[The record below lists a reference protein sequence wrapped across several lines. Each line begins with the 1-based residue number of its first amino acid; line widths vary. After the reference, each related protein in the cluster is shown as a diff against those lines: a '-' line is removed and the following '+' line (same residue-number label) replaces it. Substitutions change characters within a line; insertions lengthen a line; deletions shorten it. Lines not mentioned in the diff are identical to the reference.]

1 MKRFSTL
8 FAVVFSLCLW
18 VGGVNAQ
25 ILVLEDFEGGS
36 LPAGWMIQT
45 QASDGGWLFGT
56 ADDLSSDYWAL
67 PDNGSLV
74 AATNDDACDCDKSA
88 DYLIMPAVDITGIT
102 ALYLVFDMSFGGG
115 SYGGATEH
123 AYIEYS
129 TDGGSSWIQFM
140 EIPGTG
146 ALSWVEQ
153 SVDLSVLAQQND
165 GEVLIAFRYDDNGG
179 WLFGFAVD
187 NVLLY
192 TPAALDV
199 ALASLDAVAPYAVI
213 GDDITVSGT
222 IFNNGLDTIQSLD
235 VSWTDG
241 TDTYTDSL
249 TGLNLMPGATANF
262 THSEAFTVSDYES
275 YTITVTLS
283 NPNGGVDAL
292 PLNNSSEFSV
302 SGLSFLPEKKVFAEE
317 ATGTWCGWCP
327 RGAVFMEYMA
337 ETYEDSFVGI
347 AVHNDDP
354 MAIAAYDNGV
364 TSFPDFTGFPS
375 VIFERDIIIDPSDL
389 DAYYNDYLSRGASVQ
404 VEVTNAVLDVAT
416 RELTIEASSTFAT
429 SFNAADYGSF
439 FSLKEDHVTGTGSGY
454 AQANFYSG
462 GAAGTMGGYENLPD
476 PVPADQMVYDD
487 VARDILP
494 AFNGMQGAI
503 DVLPDDILSYQLTYD
518 FPNNWDPREMEVV
531 FVMLDNTHGGVA
543 LNVDASEITIICPSS
558 LDLDVAVNGES
569 AEGAGDGS
577 IVVDPNVGIA
587 PFTYLLDGV
596 EVSDVITNLSGGDY
610 ELIVTDNAGCS
621 DTVAVNLTVGT
632 KDIESLQKFAILPNP
647 ARSQAVV
654 DVAFD
659 KAVSLDIEVSNLTGR
674 VVYSRHI
681 GQTSGGQYELDLANQ
696 AEGMYL
702 VRLKVEDQTH
712 TQRLILMH

>member
-18 VGGVNAQ
+18 VGGANAQ
-25 ILVLEDFEGGS
+25 VLVLEDFEGGS
-36 LPAGWMIQT
+36 LPAGWTIQT
-45 QASDGGWLFGT
+45 QASDGGWNFGT
-56 ADDLSSDYWAL
+56 ADALASDYWPL
-67 PDNGSLV
+67 PNNGSLV

-102 ALYLVFDMSFGGG
+102 ALYLIFDMSFGGG
-115 SYGGATEH
+115 TYGGLTEH

-129 TDGGSSWIQFM
+129 TDGGSTWIQFM

-153 SVDLSVLAQQND
+153 SIDLSALAQQND

-192 TPAALDV
+192 TPAALDA
-199 ALASLDAVAPYAVI
+199 ALASLDAVAPYAVV
-213 GDDITVSGT
+213 GDDITISGT
-222 IFNNGLDTIQSLD
+222 ILNNGLDTIQSLD

-241 TDTYTDSL
+241 TNTYTDNL
-249 TGLNLMPGATANF
+249 TGLNLMPGAMTNF
-262 THSEAFTVSDYES
+262 THSVPFTVSDYES
-275 YTITVTLS
+275 YTISVMLS
-283 NPNGGVDAL
+283 NPNGSADGL
-292 PLNNSSEFSV
+292 PVNNSAEFSV
-302 SGLSFLPEKKVFAEE
+302 AGLSFLPEKKVFAEE

-337 ETYEDSFVGI
+337 ETYEDSFVGV

-389 DAYYNDYLSRGASVQ
+389 DAYYSDYLNRGAAVQ

-416 RELTIEASSTFAT
+416 RELTIEANSTFAT
-429 SFNAADYGSF
+429 SFNAADYSTF
-439 FSLKEDHVTGTGSGY
+439 FAFKEDNVTGTGSGY
-454 AQANFYSG
+454 NQANYYSG

-476 PVPADQMVYDD
+476 PVPADQMVYND

-494 AFNGMQGAI
+494 GFNGQEGIVDAA
-503 DVLPDDILSYQLTYD
+503 PDDVVSSQMTYD

-531 FVMLDNTHGGVA
+531 FVMLDNAHGGVA

-569 AEGAGDGS
+569 AAGAGDGS

-596 EVSDVITNLSGGDY
+596 EVSDIITNLSGGDY
-610 ELIVTDNAGCS
+610 ELVVTDNAGCS
-621 DTVAVNLTVGT
+621 DTVAVNLTVGA
-632 KDIESLQKFAILPNP
+632 KDIEGLQKFAILPNP
-647 ARSQAVV
+647 TRSQAVV
-654 DVAFD
+654 DVTFHKTVA
-659 KAVSLDIEVSNLTGR
+659 LDIEVSDLTGR
-674 VVYSRHI
+674 LVYSRHI

-702 VRLKVEDQTH
+702 VRLKVEDQTR